1 LPCAD
6 LFGGGGGGVMAREK
20 SQSYSGVLRTPII
33 VTEIPDPHFNTIED
47 MVEDELR
54 RKFVLLLKH
63 YKIEPN
69 LPAEQIFFALSLEL
83 AYAHVPGFNII
94 VPKRKGRKKR
104 WDLAEA
110 RRIVAAVD
118 AHKGSKGIKVAI
130 KSAIEQKDWKWG
142 RNTSSIETRYY
153 EAKRQI
159 MQYEL
164 AMKHPPFSAERLL
177 AYCSLPSR
185 STKT

>member
-1 LPCAD
+1 
-6 LFGGGGGGVMAREK
+6 MARQK
-20 SQSYSGVLRTPII
+20 SQSYSGALRTPI
-33 VTEIPDPHFNTIED
+33 VLTEIPDPHFNTIDD
-47 MVEDELR
+47 MVKNEFR
-54 RKFVLLLKH
+54 RKFALLLEH
-63 YKIEPN
+63 YKIDPN
-69 LPAEQIFFALSLEL
+69 LSAEQKFIALSLEL

-110 RRIVAAVD
+110 CRIVAAVD

-130 KSAIEQKDWKWG
+130 GSAIKQKDWRWG
-142 RNTSSIETRYY
+142 RNISGITTRYY

-159 MQYEL
+159 MQYEF

-177 AYCSLPSR
+177 AYCGLLSR